1 MSYGSQDE
9 PFKDREH
16 ILWEIGYCGKAM
28 HYITYL
34 SLGFMVIGI
43 IGDLLNMKLALT
55 STSWLLLSVVAGV
68 LSLAPHLHMLMAKQL
83 LGMEVI
89 ERGQAASQK

>member
-1 MSYGSQDE
+1 MSYSQDK

-16 ILWEIGYCGKAM
+16 ILWEIGYCGKAT

-43 IGDLLNMKLALT
+43 ISDLLNVKLALT
-55 STSWLLLSVVAGV
+55 STAWLLLSVIAGV
-68 LSLAPHLHMLMAKQL
+68 LSLAPHLHMLMARQL

-89 ERGQAASQK
+89 KREAA